1 MSITPYVR
9 HGDDVK
15 YYVGESMTLYS
26 WQWHNGEKTFPK
38 LFLPKIYLPAIHDFD
53 RLIHSDLSGQS
64 KKKSAIGQSFKK
76 RNSTFPQRK

>member
-26 WQWHNGEKTFPK
+26 WQMAQWREDFSKTISTK
-38 LFLPKIYLPAIHDFD
+38 NLSSYNS
-53 RLIHSDLSGQS
+53 RL
-64 KKKSAIGQSFKK
+64 
-76 RNSTFPQRK
+76 